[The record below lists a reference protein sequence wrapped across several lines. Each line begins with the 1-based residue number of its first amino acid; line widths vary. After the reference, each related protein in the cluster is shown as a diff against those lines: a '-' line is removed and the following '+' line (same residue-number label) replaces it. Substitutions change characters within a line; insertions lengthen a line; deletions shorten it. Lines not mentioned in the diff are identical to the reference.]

1 MAPNQLLFQNK
12 LSGLDISP
20 LLQNEDV
27 NEAFKMFMSEF
38 TQIFYEC
45 FPVLPVQIK
54 TLKKQWYDDEL

>member
-12 LSGLDISP
+12 LSELDISP

-27 NEAFKMFMSEF
+27 NEAFNMFMSEF
-38 TQIFYEC
+38 TQIFNEC

-54 TLKKQWYDDEL
+54 TLKKQ